1 MNFLGINY
9 SGMKYFGMT
18 RLSCKFWIWI
28 LQSLGMMQRCEKN
41 SLFFL
46 LCLAPLLLF
55 SSKNKVIPLDRGILW
70 TKKPISAQSQ
80 TRSRHPLRYE
90 FALSILL
97 LFSTT
102 YLDKAQKHG
111 TLLWGKQ
118 IISPLVNI
126 FFSYVSNFSP
136 EILIFDFL
144 PRERVI
150 LTNVGKGLCNKTII
164 EDWSKA

>member
-1 MNFLGINY
+1 MNFLGMNY

-118 IISPLVNI
+118 IIYFPSYF
-126 FFSYVSNFSP
+126 FFSHMCQSFPWNSIFWFLNPVKKVNTY
-136 EILIFDFL
+136 ILS
-144 PRERVI
+144 I
-150 LTNVGKGLCNKTII
+150 L
-164 EDWSKA
+164 AMF